1 MQPARLDLRIVQ
13 GATLRDTLRIM
24 QPRFEYRPITAI
36 AAEAPL
42 RLSVAHDLPGNWLVW
57 IQGVQQ
63 MQELNR
69 APRRELPH
77 RAEVIDPNTLEIN
90 ALSAVGRLPTGGQL
104 IYQPPVDLTGAT
116 ARMQI
121 RDKPG
126 GALLLELSTAAG
138 GLAITGAGTIE
149 RTLSAAITA
158 AITWCDAV
166 YDLEVTYPD
175 GTVHRYFE
183 GSVSVS
189 PEVTR
194 DD

>member
-1 MQPARLDLRIVQ
+1 MQPARIPLSIIQ

-36 AAEAPL
+36 SRTAPVQL
-42 RLSVAHDLPGNWLVW
+42 TCAHDLPSNWLVW
-57 IQGVQQ
+57 IQSVQQ
-63 MQELNR
+63 MPELNR
-69 APRRELPH
+69 APRREQPH
-77 RAEVIDPNTLEIN
+77 RVEVIDASTLEIN
-90 ALSAVGRLPTGGQL
+90 ALSAVGRTPSGGQL

-126 GALLLELSTAAG
+126 GGLLLELSTTSG
-138 GLAITGAGTIE
+138 GLTITGPGTIA
-149 RTLSAAITA
+149 RTLSATATA
-158 AITWCDAV
+158 AITWASAV
-166 YDLEVTYPD
+166 YDLEVTYAD

-183 GSVSVS
+183 GPVTVS

-194 DD
+194 D